1 MKLRILKK
9 SFLALLCGIVLLIP
23 CGGCE
28 KTNIAQKKF
37 WILCDLDSE
46 NLFWGNYRTTE
57 RASFLKTIEHVV
69 GIKPENVEFEF
80 LPTAS
85 ESERS
90 AQIAALRTEIM
101 AGGGPDLYI
110 LSCHLPGWKNE
121 IQRHSW
127 YDVSMNYEKEE
138 RLFTDVQA
146 AMKNKCFLPLDD
158 LIQNDALWLDTSL
171 LHTAALDAG
180 RTEEGQVVLPLTMTF
195 PLAFY
200 QENALSLPLP
210 DSFAEAKSWKDTAV
224 RHAYATAANRQFPD
238 ILGQLADYETET
250 LLFSEEKLLDTVR
263 WAVKAQKDFPEQ
275 EYSLDA
281 PCEDGF
287 CDVLSLDYS
296 DFWNWDAIAF
306 PEEGKEQFFSPI
318 RNLDNGVTASIVNY
332 VCINRNTKY
341 PKEAFRTA
349 EILFTRNLQSTT
361 YPTESW
367 EFEDFFPSPVDNTQ
381 SFLLQATFGVPVR
394 NDLLKNSDYSY
405 IQHYVQGP
413 GAEEIFQKYTE
424 AREEITCVRFYGTL
438 ELELQ
443 EMYEKCLKAE
453 NKTEMEAIVS
463 ETYQVLLMILAES

>member
-9 SFLALLCGIVLLIP
+9 SFLALLCGVVLLIP

-90 AQIAALRTEIM
+90 ARIAALRTEII

-318 RNLDNGVTASIVNY
+318 RNLDNSVTASIVNY

-367 EFEDFFPSPVDNTQ
+367 EFEDFSHRLLTTRSPFCCKPPLG
-381 SFLLQATFGVPVR
+381 SP
-394 NDLLKNSDYSY
+394 
-405 IQHYVQGP
+405 
-413 GAEEIFQKYTE
+413 
-424 AREEITCVRFYGTL
+424 L
-438 ELELQ
+438 ETT
-443 EMYEKCLKAE
+443 CLK
-453 NKTEMEAIVS
+453 TAIIPIS
-463 ETYQVLLMILAES
+463 STMYRDPAQKKSFRNIRKPEKELPASAFTAR